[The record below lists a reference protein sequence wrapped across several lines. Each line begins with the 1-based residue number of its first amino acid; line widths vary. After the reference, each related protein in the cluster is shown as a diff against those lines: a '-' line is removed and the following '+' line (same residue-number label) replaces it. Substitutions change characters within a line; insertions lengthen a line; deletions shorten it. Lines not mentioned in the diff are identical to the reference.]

1 MHLEGGCVISLSGDL
16 EGEGEVLTRSR
27 TTNFFWTE
35 YQIFSAPL
43 VQSYS
48 PLLLLLVGHYLSE
61 SFKELIDY
69 YREKNAVTFP
79 SSWTCSR

>member
-1 MHLEGGCVISLSGDL
+1 MLSHCQGIWKGRVKYL
-16 EGEGEVLTRSR
+16 REVEQQI
-27 TTNFFWTE
+27 FFLTE
-35 YQIFSAPL
+35 YQVFSAPL